1 MRKSVLSVI
10 AALSVLLAAF
20 ASGCSSGGS
29 KSSAPH
35 AAADQRSVVQD
46 SMEKSGA
53 GDVKMNGTEDWA
65 AESGETAS
73 SVSESARKVVKTAQ
87 LSIETLDYEKSTS
100 DFENT
105 VASYGGYIE
114 SSSVEGTRLGS
125 SGSKR
130 NASYTAR
137 VPADRL
143 GEFLNSAGSVGT
155 VVSRSTGGEDVT
167 QSYYDT
173 DTRLKSLKTEQAR
186 LLELMQKAE
195 KIDDVLSIEQRLT
208 DVQTQIEQL
217 TGELKKMDSLVSLAT
232 VTVSISEVEAITE
245 PAAEGFGGQI
255 ASVFHSSIQAFVQAA
270 RSVFLVLI
278 AVLPFAAAAA
288 VIVGIVLFVRKRK
301 RGGKS

>member
-20 ASGCSSGGS
+20 AAGCSSGS

-46 SMEKSGA
+46 STEKSGA
-53 GDVKMNGTEDWA
+53 GDVKMNGTEDRAA

-73 SVSESARKVVKTAQ
+73 SASESARKVVKTAQ

>member
-10 AALSVLLAAF
+10 AALSVLLAVF
-20 ASGCSSGGS
+20 AAGCSSGS

-46 SMEKSGA
+46 SAEKSGA
-53 GDVKMNGTEDWA
+53 GDVKMNGTEDRAA

-114 SSSVEGTRLGS
+114 NSSVEGMRLGS

>member
-10 AALSVLLAAF
+10 AALSVLLAVF
-20 ASGCSSGGS
+20 AAGCSSGS

-35 AAADQRSVVQD
+35 AADQRSVVQD
-46 SMEKSGA
+46 STEKSGT
-53 GDVKMNGTEDWA
+53 GDVKMNGTEDRAA

>member
-20 ASGCSSGGS
+20 TAGCSSGS

-35 AAADQRSVVQD
+35 AADQRSVVQD
-46 SMEKSGA
+46 STEKSGT
-53 GDVKMNGTEDWA
+53 GDVKMNGTEDRAA

>member
-20 ASGCSSGGS
+20 AAGSSSGS

-46 SMEKSGA
+46 SMEKSGT

-114 SSSVEGTRLGS
+114 NSSVEGTRLGS

>member
-35 AAADQRSVVQD
+35 AADQRSVVQD
-46 SMEKSGA
+46 STEKSGA